1 MTFNEDTK
9 QLVQFLSTLVAL
21 VLLSKI
27 GGTGADLAIMT
38 GLIGILG
45 MLARP
50 TRERTREQ
58 STGTV
63 DNPTIVEGAGPDAEP
78 VPTREG

>member
-1 MTFNEDTK
+1 MTISEDVR
-9 QLVQFLSTLVAL
+9 QLVQFMGTLVAI

-38 GLIGILG
+38 GLVGILG

-50 TRERTREQ
+50 PREKPPADPQ
-58 STGTV
+58 
-63 DNPTIVEGAGPDAEP
+63 
-78 VPTREG
+78 